1 MALEIIYRTKFRRLT
16 NTAHYAII
24 NDVYNMS
31 IANTQI
37 SGRLN
42 DGLVRL
48 RAAIEKEREYVLKK
62 YDKTL
67 TSNLKSAIAIE
78 NKAFTAVYKML
89 KYKASISTVNETQT
103 AARKLVV
110 TFDTYM
116 RDRGKKTLGEWIGSE
131 ARMIEEWG
139 GNEGQKL
146 FEKLNMTDMIGE
158 IMNQHTNMIEIYKE
172 IKQKMVSFGYT
183 KIAQYRQETDAAM
196 AFLAANYLILA
207 NDYDENIS
215 SAAKEAIDGINYMI
229 EQFSEHAQPMN
240 EEESEDKKSIPMTP
254 KSVSSQSSGN
264 SGNSFSTTVEDEEYA
279 IKESERESNIIN
291 GGSVR
296 SIKNIAD
303 KYSDAENPF
312 ENLDST
318 PMTEIDENLIE

>member
-16 NTAHYAII
+16 NTAHYAIV

-31 IANTQI
+31 IANTQLC
-37 SGRLN
+37 GKLN
-42 DGLVRL
+42 NGLERL

-67 TSNLKSAIAIE
+67 TINLKNAIAIE

-89 KYKASISTVNETQT
+89 KYKASISTVNDIQT

-139 GNEGQKL
+139 GNEGQRL
-146 FEKLNMTDMIGE
+146 FERLNMTDMIGE
-158 IMNQHTNMIEIYKE
+158 IMNQHTNMISIYKE

-207 NDYDENIS
+207 NDYDVNIS

-229 EQFSEHAQPMN
+229 EQFSEHIQPV
-240 EEESEDKKSIPMTP
+240 SEDVEDEKKSISMTP
-254 KSVSSQSSGN
+254 KVSSVQSNGYSA
-264 SGNSFSTTVEDEEYA
+264 TVEDEEYSM
-279 IKESERESNIIN
+279 KENERESNIIN

>member
-16 NTAHYAII
+16 NTAHYAIV

-31 IANTQI
+31 IANTQLC
-37 SGRLN
+37 GKLN
-42 DGLVRL
+42 NGLERL

-67 TSNLKSAIAIE
+67 TINLKNAIAIE

-89 KYKASISTVNETQT
+89 KYKASISTVNDIQT

-139 GNEGQKL
+139 GNEGQRL
-146 FEKLNMTDMIGE
+146 FERLNMTDMIGE
-158 IMNQHTNMIEIYKE
+158 IMNQHTNMISIYKE

-207 NDYDENIS
+207 NDYDVNIS
-215 SAAKEAIDGINYMI
+215 SAAKK
-229 EQFSEHAQPMN
+229 Q
-240 EEESEDKKSIPMTP
+240 
-254 KSVSSQSSGN
+254 
-264 SGNSFSTTVEDEEYA
+264 
-279 IKESERESNIIN
+279 
-291 GGSVR
+291 
-296 SIKNIAD
+296 
-303 KYSDAENPF
+303 
-312 ENLDST
+312 
-318 PMTEIDENLIE
+318 